1 METNY
6 KKTMIW
12 KNVTRKRKNDLLTK
26 SDKFKDVKLIIKGPL
41 YLYDY
46 TSLASLPEGLQVEGS
61 LGLSGCPNLTS
72 LPEGLQVE
80 GTLRL
85 SECTNLRSLPEG
97 LQVGYLNLTSCPSLT
112 SLPNGLKVERGLQ
125 LEACTNLK
133 SLPEGLKVE
142 GGLYLV
148 NTPLAKYTDGELL
161 KMIGS
166 NGYIKGI
173 IKRHIFVQ

>member
-12 KNVTRKRKNDLLTK
+12 KNVTRKRKNDLLTN
-26 SDKFKDVKLIIKGPL
+26 SDKFKDVKLIIKGHL
-41 YLYDY
+41 SLDDY
-46 TSLASLPEGLQVEGS
+46 TSLTSLPEGLQVEGS
-61 LGLSGCPNLTS
+61 LSFSGCTNLKS
-72 LPEGLQVE
+72 LPEGLQVK
-80 GTLRL
+80 GSLRL
-85 SECTNLRSLPEG
+85 LGCTNLRSLPEG

-112 SLPNGLKVERGLQ
+112 SLPNGLKVEGD
-125 LEACTNLK
+125 
-133 SLPEGLKVE
+133 
-142 GGLYLV
+142 LYLV

-173 IKRHIFVQ
+173 IKRSTFVW